1 MWSVVI
7 EVCTPRGDELT
18 GMTQVVEQLFVEA
31 FISHTAIE
39 AFDEAVLHWFSRS
52 DVVPIDFAIFLPF
65 QDRI

>member
-7 EVCTPRGDELT
+7 EVSTPCSDELA
-18 GMTQVVEQLFVEA
+18 GMTQVVEQVFVEA
-31 FISHTAIE
+31 FIPHTAIE

-52 DVVPIDFAIFLPF
+52 DVVPVDFAIFLPL